1 MQEKPKIALLRWEAG
16 QVCEA
21 LLTLETLPGN
31 STNPASYP
39 FDVDLVYVNGANEDT
54 VEVNPC
60 QELLDEYIRVCK
72 ELAAQGVKAITTS
85 CGFNAYYQEALA
97 AAVPEVVFTSSLLQV
112 PFAQTI
118 VGSKG
123 KVAILTANAND
134 LKEEHFARA
143 NITNRENLV
152 VLSMHDQPEWSRL
165 YNDPNG
171 ENFNLDAV
179 ANEVLNV
186 VRKGLEKNPEIGAVV
201 FECTDLP
208 PFASRVREEL
218 GLPVFDFNSMM
229 GHIAM
234 ALNVHKLY

>member
-1 MQEKPKIALLRWEAG
+1 M
-16 QVCEA
+16 
-21 LLTLETLPGN
+21 
-31 STNPASYP
+31 
-39 FDVDLVYVNGANEDT
+39 
-54 VEVNPC
+54 
-60 QELLDEYIRVCK
+60 
-72 ELAAQGVKAITTS
+72 
-85 CGFNAYYQEALA
+85 
-97 AAVPEVVFTSSLLQV
+97 
-112 PFAQTI
+112 
-118 VGSKG
+118 
-123 KVAILTANAND
+123 
-134 LKEEHFARA
+134 
-143 NITNRENLV
+143 
-152 VLSMHDQPEWSRL
+152 